1 MRRADPA
8 TAHVLLAPPTKARP
22 MVLQVNA
29 GKSQTEL
36 LADLHARRDDYKR
49 LLREADSAARRD
61 DLRGIVDRI
70 EYDIRNLDADILSRQ
85 VG

>member
-1 MRRADPA
+1 MRSADPA
-8 TAHVLLAPPTKARP
+8 TAHVLLASPAKARL

-29 GKSQTEL
+29 GKSQTAL
-36 LADLHARRDDYKR
+36 LADLHAWREDYKR
-49 LLREADSAARRD
+49 LLREADSAARRR